1 MMSLRETR
9 GKIMLGGEQAV
20 EAVSDLIKNK
30 VVVVATAEGRND
42 MMQSFNVKENED
54 IKREFFSDEG
64 LSEIVGKAI
73 GSLSAKGNVVYRL
86 KWFGDNSGSDGKTY
100 NTFSCKVEELE
111 LFRLKKIVE
120 AMFEILVKAG
130 VIAREKSSDV
140 LGMTPV
146 ELRGYMLGI
155 DYHETVKGNEYWRK
169 LYTII
174 LNYVSGQY
182 EIVVV

>member
-1 MMSLRETR
+1 MMNSKEIR

-20 EAVSDLIKNK
+20 EAVSDLLKSK
-30 VVVVATAEGRND
+30 VVVIATTEGRKD
-42 MMQSFNVKENED
+42 MMQSFNVKGNED
-54 IKREFFSDEG
+54 IKREFFSDDG
-64 LSEIVGKAI
+64 LSELVGKAI

-111 LFRLKKIVE
+111 LFRQKKIVE
-120 AMFEILVKAG
+120 AMFEILIKAG
-130 VIAREKSSDV
+130 VIARDKSSDV

-169 LYTII
+169 LFTII